1 MKDDTKQ
8 AMDLGSFILK
18 FLDYIGISNNLV
30 INYLNTFLISEL
42 KCLLIYYYRNKR
54 GAATNFN
61 HNEP

>member
-8 AMDLGSFILK
+8 AMDLGSFSLN
-18 FLDYIGISNNLV
+18 FCDIGISNNLV